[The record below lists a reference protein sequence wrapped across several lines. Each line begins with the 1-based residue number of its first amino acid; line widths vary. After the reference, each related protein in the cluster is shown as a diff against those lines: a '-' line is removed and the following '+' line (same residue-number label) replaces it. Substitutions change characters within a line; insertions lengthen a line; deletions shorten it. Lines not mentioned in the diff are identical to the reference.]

1 MKKGFTLVELMVVI
15 TIMGILAAVAVPK
28 IFHMACASH
37 VDQCRVDSPSI
48 YEEMCLWKP
57 SKCHLDDLD
66 RICTMNAEKCMRN
79 EGMAWQLVTNY
90 RQTKKKEKEK
100 EASVVQTETK
110 TVHDTVYV
118 VVRDTVKT
126 TDTVQL
132 SGSKADCVKQC
143 ANDNVS
149 QSLVDFCI
157 KEKCK

>member
-1 MKKGFTLVELMVVI
+1 MNGFTLIELMVVI
-15 TIMGILAAVAVPK
+15 VIMGILADVAVPK
-28 IFHMACASH
+28 MFHMACASH
-37 VDQCRVDSPSI
+37 VDQCRVDSPTI

-90 RQTKKKEKEK
+90 RQTKKKEKAQ
-100 EASVVQTETK
+100 EAPAVQTETK

-118 VVRDTVKT
+118 VIRDTVKT
-126 TDTVQL
+126 TDTIQL
-132 SGSKADCVKQC
+132 LGSKADCVKQC

>member
-1 MKKGFTLVELMVVI
+1 MKGFTLFELMVVI

-37 VDQCRVDSPSI
+37 VDQCRVDSPSL

-57 SKCHLDDLD
+57 SKCYLDDLD

-90 RQTKKKEKEK
+90 RQTKKKEKAQ
-100 EASVVQTETK
+100 EAPVVQTETA

>member
-1 MKKGFTLVELMVVI
+1 MKGFTLVELMVVI
-15 TIMGILAAVAVPK
+15 VIMGILAAVAVPN
-28 IFHMACASH
+28 IFKMACASH

-48 YEEMCLWKP
+48 YEQMCYWKP

-66 RICTMNAEKCMRN
+66 RFCTIDAEKCMRN
-79 EGMAWQLVTNY
+79 DGTAWQIVSNY
-90 RQTKKKEKEK
+90 RLSKKKEKAK

-118 VVRDTVKT
+118 VIRDTVKT
-126 TDTVQL
+126 TDTIQL

>member
-1 MKKGFTLVELMVVI
+1 MKGFTLIELMVVI
-15 TIMGILAAVAVPK
+15 VIMGILAAVAVPK
-28 IFHMACASH
+28 MFHMACASH
-37 VDQCRVDSPSI
+37 VEQCRVDSPTI

-79 EGMAWQLVTNY
+79 EGTAWQLVVNY
-90 RQTKKKEKEK
+90 RQTKKKEKAQ
-100 EASVVQTETK
+100 EAPVVQTETN

-118 VVRDTVKT
+118 VVRDTIRT

-149 QSLVDFCI
+149 QSLVDFCV

>member
-1 MKKGFTLVELMVVI
+1 MKGFTLVELMVVI
-15 TIMGILAAVAVPK
+15 VIMGILAAVAVPK

-37 VDQCRVDSPSI
+37 VEQCRVDSPNI

-90 RQTKKKEKEK
+90 RQTKKKEKAQ
-100 EASVVQTETK
+100 EAPVVQTETK

-118 VVRDTVKT
+118 VIRDTVKT
-126 TDTVQL
+126 TDTIQL